1 MTSAAGTPSGV
12 PDGVGA
18 EAALARTLFRPVRD
32 GNPFEVTVERL
43 ATAIRLGAVTDR
55 LPPERELAG
64 LLGVS
69 RMTLRE
75 ALSALADAGYVT
87 SRRGRGGGT
96 FVSYRLPAPR
106 DARTVARSMGESLTQ
121 ALDYRRIIEPGAAEL
136 AAGRPL
142 SPAER
147 GYLTGCLAEVSHAAD
162 DAVRR
167 RADSRLHLTIA
178 SVTGNASLIAAVA
191 DVQSRLSSLLESIPV
206 LRHNIAHSDAQ
217 HAEIVAA
224 ILASEGERAGAVM
237 ARHCDATAAL
247 LRGFLH

>member
-1 MTSAAGTPSGV
+1 M
-12 PDGVGA
+12 
-18 EAALARTLFRPVRD
+18 FRPVRD

-69 RMTLRE
+69 RMTLRD
-75 ALSALADAGYVT
+75 ALQALADAGYVT

-96 FVSYRLPAPR
+96 FVSYRLPIEP
-106 DARTVARSMGESLTQ
+106 DAERAHAVARSMGETLTH
-121 ALDYRRIIEPGAAEL
+121 ALDYRRIIEPGAAAL
-136 AAGRPL
+136 AAGTAL
-142 SPAER
+142 STAER
-147 GYLTGCLAEVSHAAD
+147 QYLVGCLEGAAAAPD

-167 RADSRLHLTIA
+167 RADSRFHLAIA
-178 SVTGNASLIAAVA
+178 SVTGNAPLIAAVA
-191 DVQSRLSSLLESIPV
+191 DVQARITGLLELIPV
-206 LRHNIAHSDAQ
+206 LRHNIVHSDAQ

-224 ILASEGERAGAVM
+224 ILEGDRDHAAAVM

-247 LRGFLH
+247 LRGFLR